1 MAIKIVIMAML
12 ISLIVS
18 VVIAYMMMNVF
29 LKKLKKIDD
38 EYRRKL
44 VDVVVNIVEKKIKGA
59 R

>member
-44 VDVVVNIVEKKIKGA
+44 VDVVVNIVEKKISG
-59 R
+59 